1 MLIIILKILAGIV
14 LFLIVSAFLAMITIR
29 RLNKSGW
36 NRTYSEF
43 EDQLY

>member
-14 LFLIVSAFLAMITIR
+14 LFSIVSAFLAVITVR
-29 RLNKSGW
+29 RLNKGAW
-36 NRTYSEF
+36 KGTYSGF